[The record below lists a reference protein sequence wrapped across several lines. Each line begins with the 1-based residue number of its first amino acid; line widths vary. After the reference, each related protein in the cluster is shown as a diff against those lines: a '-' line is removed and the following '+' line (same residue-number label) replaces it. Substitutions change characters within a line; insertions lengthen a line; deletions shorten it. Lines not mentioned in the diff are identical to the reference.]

1 MFDYVVVGAGLSGCV
16 IAERIAN
23 VLGKKVLIIEK
34 RNHVGGNCYDY
45 VDENGIIVH
54 KYGPHIFHTDYKDVF
69 DYLSNFTEWRLYEHR
84 VLGDINGYKVP
95 IPFNFTSIK
104 TLFPSELA
112 DRIIGKLLNNFG
124 YGNKIPILE
133 LKKTNDRD
141 LSFIAD
147 FVYKNVFYNYTRK
160 QWGRDPEEI
169 DPSVTARVPIYT
181 SYDNRYFTDKY
192 QMVPEKGYT
201 YMVQNMINNP
211 NIKLLLNTD
220 FREIIKVDLEY
231 RKIYFCGAP
240 FKGKLIFTGMID
252 ELFEY
257 RFGILPYRSLRFVFK
272 TINKEFFQEVATVNY
287 PNNYDF
293 TRITEFKHI
302 HPVESKNTTIVY
314 EYPEDYSLGKIP
326 YYPMFTTDARE
337 NYFKYLELAKNFDNI
352 ILLGRLAEYK
362 YYDMDDVVKRALEV
376 FEEKIR

>member
-1 MFDYVVVGAGLSGCV
+1 MFEYVVVGAGLSGCV

-34 RNHVGGNCYDY
+34 RNHIAGNCYDY

-54 KYGPHIFHTDYKDVF
+54 KYGPHLFHTDYKDVF

-84 VLGDINGYKVP
+84 VLGNINGYKVP

-133 LKKTNDRD
+133 LKKTNDED
-141 LSFIAD
+141 LSFIAN
-147 FVYKNVFYNYTRK
+147 FVYKNVFYNYTKK
-160 QWGRDPEEI
+160 QWGCDPEEI
-169 DPSVTARVPIYT
+169 DPSVTARVPVYT

-201 YMVQNMINNP
+201 YMFQNMINNP

-220 FREIIKVDLEY
+220 FREIIKS
-231 RKIYFCGAP
+231 G
-240 FKGKLIFTGMID
+240 
-252 ELFEY
+252 
-257 RFGILPYRSLRFVFK
+257 LR
-272 TINKEFFQEVATVNY
+272 I
-287 PNNYDF
+287 
-293 TRITEFKHI
+293 
-302 HPVESKNTTIVY
+302 
-314 EYPEDYSLGKIP
+314 
-326 YYPMFTTDARE
+326 
-337 NYFKYLELAKNFDNI
+337 
-352 ILLGRLAEYK
+352 
-362 YYDMDDVVKRALEV
+362 
-376 FEEKIR
+376 